1 MGMGYPIEREVINN
15 MGKILEIPVTIED
28 IPDFGIGYRGT
39 ENTLKV
45 IFDFSALLQKFGK
58 GEFLLLFVRPH
69 ESDRQPIADITVP
82 VTIEGTKATWTVSD
96 RDTEKSG
103 IGEAQIVY
111 TTAHSRWKS
120 NVWSVAVSRDISERW

>member
-1 MGMGYPIEREVINN
+1 MAQTL
-15 MGKILEIPVTIED
+15 KIPVSRKD
-28 IPDFGIGYRGT
+28 IPDFSIGRRG
-39 ENTLKV
+39 ERFARKV
-45 IFDFSALLQKFGK
+45 EFDFSALVEEFGE
-58 GEFLLLFVRPH
+58 GEFTLLYVRPG
-69 ESDRQPIADITVP
+69 EPDNQPFADITVF
-82 VTIEGTKATWTVSD
+82 VTIDGTIATWTVSD